1 MKLLEDRILK
11 DGTVLENNTLKVDA
25 FLNHEIDVRLIN
37 ECAKEWHRLFA
48 DEGITKILTIEA
60 SGIGIASITALHFG
74 VPVVFA
80 KKSRGAN
87 IGKNL
92 YSTRV
97 VSYTHG
103 LMYDVNVAKE
113 RIKEGDRILLIDDFL
128 ANGSALRALTK
139 ICEMAGAVVVGAGIA
154 IEKAYQKGGKELR
167 EAGLRIESLAMI
179 ESMDGGTVKFC
190 QM

>member
-25 FLNHEIDVRLIN
+25 FLNHEIDVQLIN

-80 KKSRGAN
+80 KKSRGTN

-128 ANGSALRALTK
+128 ANGSALKALTK

-190 QM
+190 RK